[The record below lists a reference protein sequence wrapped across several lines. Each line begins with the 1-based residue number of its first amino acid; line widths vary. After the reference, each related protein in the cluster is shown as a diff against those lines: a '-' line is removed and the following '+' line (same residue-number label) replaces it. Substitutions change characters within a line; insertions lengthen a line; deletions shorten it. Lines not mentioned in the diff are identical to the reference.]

1 MADYDPDS
9 DTLSTSQGEYE
20 LEKVWED
27 LRFVAL
33 TKGLTIQHKGWALEE
48 MEGPGQVA
56 PDPMRFDGQAYTPAT
71 KTEAKE
77 LLLHEQ
83 KRGNTGGTN
92 LFYLAPIEDVDVA
105 GEEGNEPTGSGELE
119 ALTTEDRISNRQEAL
134 EALSAAGVDVSTEG
148 APTPSSPKADV
159 LAFAHDKGY
168 RFPNYE

>member
-83 KRGNTGGTN
+83 KRGHTGGTN

-105 GEEGNEPTGSGELE
+105 GEEGNEPTGSGVNRTSPS
-119 ALTTEDRISNRQEAL
+119 ASADSLTKVFRRIGRRSPVGG
-134 EALSAAGVDVSTEG
+134 AG
-148 APTPSSPKADV
+148 
-159 LAFAHDKGY
+159 
-168 RFPNYE
+168 